1 MQIGKLPRVRLAA
14 LPTPLEEMGNLSKK
28 LGGPRLFIKRDDNTG
43 LAFGGNKARKLEFLM
58 GDALDKGAD
67 TIITAGGIQSNHARM
82 TAAAAN
88 KLGFKT
94 VLVLSGEKPSSYKAN
109 LLLDHLLQAEIR
121 FLNARDSEQIK
132 QRMEEIASELSS
144 KGHNTYV
151 IPTGGSNRIGVSGYA
166 LAMSELLAQAN
177 EKGIKFDS
185 MVLACGGGGTQAG
198 VVVGTKALNLN
209 MGVIGISVSR
219 EAMRLKEMVA
229 SLANETAEHLGLSI
243 PFRPAEI
250 EVYDEYVG
258 EGYAIPTTEG
268 IEAIKLVAELEGILL
283 DPVYTG
289 KAMAGLIGLIRTGC
303 FRRDENVLFLHT
315 GGIPAIFTDESIW
328 FK

>member
-58 GDALDKGAD
+58 GDALDKGVD

-88 KLGFKT
+88 RLGFKV

-121 FLNARDSEQIK
+121 FLNTKDSEQIK
-132 QRMEEIASELSS
+132 QRIEEIAAELSS
-144 KGHNTYV
+144 SGHNTYI
-151 IPTGGSNRIGVSGYA
+151 IPPGGSNRIGVSGYA

-177 EKGIKFDS
+177 EKGVKFDS
-185 MVLACGGGGTQAG
+185 IVLACGGGGTQAG

-209 MGVIGISVSR
+209 MMTIGISVSR
-219 EAMRLKEMVA
+219 EAILLKERVA
-229 SLANETAEHLGLSI
+229 SLANETAEHLGLSM
-243 PFRPAEI
+243 PFTPAEI

-268 IEAIKLVAELEGILL
+268 IEAIKLVAGLEGIFL

-289 KAMAGLIGLIRTGC
+289 KAMAGLISLIKTGR
-303 FRRDENVLFLHT
+303 FRSDENVVFLHT

-328 FK
+328 F

>member
-82 TAAAAN
+82 TSAAAN
-88 KLGFKT
+88 KLGLKA

-109 LLLDHLLQAEIR
+109 LLLDHLFQAEIR
-121 FLNARDSEQIK
+121 FLNARDAEQIK
-132 QRMEEIASELSS
+132 QTMEEIASELSS

-151 IPTGGSNRIGVSGYA
+151 IPIGGSNRIGVSGYA
-166 LAMSELLAQAN
+166 LAMSELLVQAN

-185 MVLACGGGGTQAG
+185 MF
-198 VVVGTKALNLN
+198 KA
-209 MGVIGISVSR
+209 
-219 EAMRLKEMVA
+219 
-229 SLANETAEHLGLSI
+229 H
-243 PFRPAEI
+243 
-250 EVYDEYVG
+250 
-258 EGYAIPTTEG
+258 
-268 IEAIKLVAELEGILL
+268 
-283 DPVYTG
+283 
-289 KAMAGLIGLIRTGC
+289 GC
-303 FRRDENVLFLHT
+303 SPHFIVF
-315 GGIPAIFTDESIW
+315 
-328 FK
+328 